1 MRSVVREKTL
11 VEKIKA
17 WSMNKKGVLGM
28 DTAKDFVLGI
38 MILAVIAFAVI
49 VALASLNDSNALTE
63 GSTEQNQTTNI
74 LLNVT
79 GGVNDFFTN
88 AGTWFSLLS
97 VVIII
102 LIISVVIMAVNRFG
116 SGSAGSL

>member
-1 MRSVVREKTL
+1 
-11 VEKIKA
+11 
-17 WSMNKKGVLGM
+17 M

-49 VALASLNDSNALTE
+49 VALASLNDSNALTT
-63 GSTEQNQTTNI
+63 GSTEDNQTTNI

-88 AGTWFSLLS
+88 ASTWFSLLS

-102 LIISVVIMAVNRFG
+102 LIISVVILAVNRFG
-116 SGSAGSL
+116 SGSGGSL